1 MAGMAMA
8 DAAEKAQAFAHRLV
22 EFADHDACL
31 KFFSERSVDFDRPND
46 MGWSVL
52 MSVCACALMMAC
64 VAKNAT
70 AVQALLLE
78 LHASV
83 AAVNMNGMTALM
95 CAARASDDP
104 RPGAPSHEEL
114 MARSAEIVSLLLSHG
129 AEVSAVESAGG
140 NTALHLA
147 VLTKNEDAVKCLL
160 ASGSD
165 IDLNWRNLA
174 GNTAMDLSNRSSG
187 VVSATI
193 GELLSVKLAQREEAA
208 VQQSEQVERE
218 LAALAMKEDEDAAER
233 KVNGKAGSK
242 KTKKS
247 KKKAKKTPGKAKKA
261 PNGDAEVMQERNEAA
276 VVESRKASIGEKT
289 STPAKQQA
297 KEPHHRISTSTRSAK
312 KSPVPASR
320 PASMPIPSV
329 ASPSAFQSAD
339 SRPTMTWV
347 TEAKHDAPE
356 VPRSAAVAPFSASP
370 RSQQDTEDEADVAAS
385 TAAYDQLNTSFQR
398 TFPVAAELEI
408 GVEKFLIASSVSDRE
423 LEPTDSLSMSQI
435 EALQEAHWQ
444 AYHYLNEKKV
454 GRFIGP
460 CIELTRVLE
469 AQRVEAQFALQQ
481 ELMQMK

>member
-1 MAGMAMA
+1 MAGMATV

-70 AVQALLLE
+70 AVQVLLLE

-104 RPGAPSHEEL
+104 RPGAPSREEL
-114 MARSAEIVSLLLSHG
+114 MARSTEIVRLLLRHG
-129 AEVSAVESAGG
+129 AEVNAVESAGG

-147 VLTKNEDAVKCLL
+147 VLTENVDVVECLL

-165 IDLNWRNLA
+165 IDLSWRNLA

-208 VQQSEQVERE
+208 AQQSEQVERE
-218 LAALAMKEDEDAAER
+218 LAALAMKEAEDAAER
-233 KVNGKAGSK
+233 KINSKAGSK
-242 KTKKS
+242 KSKKS
-247 KKKAKKTPGKAKKA
+247 KKKAKKIPDKARKA
-261 PNGDAEVMQERNEAA
+261 PNGDAEVMQEHNAA
-276 VVESRKASIGEKT
+276 G
-289 STPAKQQA
+289 
-297 KEPHHRISTSTRSAK
+297 
-312 KSPVPASR
+312 
-320 PASMPIPSV
+320 
-329 ASPSAFQSAD
+329 
-339 SRPTMTWV
+339 
-347 TEAKHDAPE
+347 
-356 VPRSAAVAPFSASP
+356 
-370 RSQQDTEDEADVAAS
+370 DTEDEADAATS
-385 TAAYDQLNTSFQR
+385 TPAYDQLNTSFQR

-408 GVEKFLIASSVSDRE
+408 GVEKFLIASSASDRE

-454 GRFIGP
+454 GQF
-460 CIELTRVLE
+460 IELTRVLE
-469 AQRVEAQFALQQ
+469 AQRVEAQFVLQQ